1 MAGYHVVHWT
11 EGDTWGGVSSDHI
24 TEEILMQ
31 SLKSTGSVTRGKGI
45 EEVQCNIY
53 NLSQPACAKVST
65 SIEELTGTK
74 HISSDK

>member
-11 EGDTWGGVSSDHI
+11 EGDTWGGVSSGHI

-74 HISSDK
+74 HISSDQ

>member
-1 MAGYHVVHWT
+1 
-11 EGDTWGGVSSDHI
+11 
-24 TEEILMQ
+24 MQ

-74 HISSDK
+74 HISSDQQRLPSNLRVERGNIDIGKVIFF

>member
-11 EGDTWGGVSSDHI
+11 EDDTWGGVSSDHI
-24 TEEILMQ
+24 IEETLMK

-74 HISSDK
+74 HISSDQ

>member
-1 MAGYHVVHWT
+1 MLFIELRVIL
-11 EGDTWGGVSSDHI
+11 GGGASSDHI
-24 TEEILMQ
+24 IEETLMQ

-65 SIEELTGTK
+65 SIEELTETK
-74 HISSDK
+74 HISSDQ